1 VVADVLQK
9 RFAFGRILAIAV
21 AFLLAAPFLLLAIQS
36 EEKSTVLLGLVVAG
50 FFMSWYHGPATAAL
64 HDMMPRRAHATSIG
78 LYMLVT
84 QLVGGFGPQVVG
96 KISDLHDLQL
106 GLEISVAVMVGGAL
120 LMLLVIH
127 FIRRDGLRHP
137 SLEMFHAESAD

>member
-1 VVADVLQK
+1 MA
-9 RFAFGRILAIAV
+9 
-21 AFLLAAPFLLLAIQS
+21 
-36 EEKSTVLLGLVVAG
+36 
-50 FFMSWYHGPATAAL
+50 WYLGPATAVI
-64 HDMMPRRAHATSIG
+64 HDMMPRRAHATSVG
-78 LYMLVT
+78 VYLLVT
-84 QLVGGFGPQVVG
+84 QLVGGLGPQVVG

-106 GLEISVAVMVGGAL
+106 GLQICVAVMVCGAL